1 MKHRTSAGVAALA
14 VSVALALTGCA
25 SGDDATDAPSA
36 SPSSSAPAT
45 DVPTPTAEDVAALE
59 AVEVAGEAGAEPEL
73 TFEAPLEV
81 STPTTRVVAEGD
93 GADLVEG
100 NQVTMEFVAYQG
112 DGTRLGSS
120 WENGAPETFLLGD
133 AQYDLLTQPLV
144 GQKVGARILLANPS
158 EDAEGNPAT
167 VLNLVEITET
177 KEIPSRAEG
186 EPVEPAEGLP
196 TVTLGENGEP
206 SVEIPEG
213 YEAPA
218 ELVAQPLVKGE
229 GPEVTEEQTV
239 IAHYTGWTF
248 DGQVFDSSWERGAP
262 TSFSLQRVIPGWT
275 QGIAGQ
281 TVGSQVLLVVPA
293 ELAYG
298 EQGTPD
304 GSIPPD
310 SPLIFVVDILGAQ

>member
-25 SGDDATDAPSA
+25 SGDDASDAPSA

-158 EDAEGNPAT
+158 QDAEGNPAT

>member
-25 SGDDATDAPSA
+25 SDGDANDAPSA

-45 DVPTPTAEDVAALE
+45 DAPTPTAEDVAALE

-81 STPTTRVVAEGD
+81 SAPTTRVVAEGD

-100 NQVTMEFVAYQG
+100 NQVTMQFVAYQG

-120 WENGAPETFLLGD
+120 WESGAPETFLLGD

-158 EDAEGNPAT
+158 QDAEGNPAT
-167 VLNLVEITET
+167 VLNLVEITDT
-177 KEIPSRAEG
+177 QEIPSRAEG

-218 ELVAQPLVKGE
+218 ELVVQPLVKGD

-281 TVGSQVLLVVPA
+281 TVGSQVLLVIPA

-304 GSIPPD
+304 GSIPPN